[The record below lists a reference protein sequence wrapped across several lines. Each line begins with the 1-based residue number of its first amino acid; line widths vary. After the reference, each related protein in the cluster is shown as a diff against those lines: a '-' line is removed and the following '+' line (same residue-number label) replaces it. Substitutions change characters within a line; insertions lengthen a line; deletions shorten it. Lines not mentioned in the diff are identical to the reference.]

1 MAEDNMP
8 KVLWQKKNTFNH
20 PLLCQASD
28 CEGSGIQR
36 GNTAVQGQVQ
46 HRGTGEA
53 ESMTPCH
60 RMTVTKCPGSVA
72 ATGACRH

>member
-8 KVLWQKKNTFNH
+8 KVLWQKKNPFNH

-46 HRGTGEA
+46 HR
-53 ESMTPCH
+53 
-60 RMTVTKCPGSVA
+60 
-72 ATGACRH
+72 